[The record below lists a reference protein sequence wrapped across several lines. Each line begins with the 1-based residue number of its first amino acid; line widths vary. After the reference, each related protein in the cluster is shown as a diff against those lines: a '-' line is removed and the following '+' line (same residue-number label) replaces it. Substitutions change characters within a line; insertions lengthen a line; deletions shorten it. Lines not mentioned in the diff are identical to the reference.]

1 MEQQDGG
8 DDSMKTCIK
17 QFDSA
22 KEYYFDEGCFINE
35 MSNSGDD
42 PELSVVRA
50 RVAPGV
56 TTRWHR
62 LHGVSERYVILQ
74 GQGHVE
80 VEGVPPT
87 TVGEGGVV
95 IIPAGA
101 AQRISN
107 PGSDDLVFLAL
118 CVPPFTA
125 EAYED
130 IEP

>member
-1 MEQQDGG
+1 
-8 DDSMKTCIK
+8 MKACIK
-17 QFDSA
+17 QFDSSQ
-22 KEYYFDEGCFINE
+22 EYFFDEGCFINE

-42 PELSVVRA
+42 SELSVVRA

-62 LHGVSERYVILQ
+62 LHGVTERYVVLQ

-80 VEGVPPT
+80 VEGLPPT
-87 TVGEGGVV
+87 TVGEGAVV
-95 IIPAGA
+95 IIPAGVG
-101 AQRISN
+101 QRISN
-107 PGSDDLVFLAL
+107 SGSDDLVFLAL